1 MSATL
6 QQDGT
11 AHDQSDDGVESNSR
25 LTASAGTMILVLL
38 VVEGVTVVSVHS
50 LLRLHV
56 IIGMVLVPV
65 VLLKVGTTTYR
76 AARYYL
82 RSSAYQRRG
91 PPPLVLRL
99 LGPVV
104 VVTTVAVLAT
114 GIALLLLGP
123 DRRSPWLQLHK
134 ASFILWFAAMTVHV
148 LGHIVETV
156 RIAPRDWTSHGPR
169 VGGTGVRRSAIV
181 LALMAGVLLAVVVEP
196 SVTSWLEVRGRL
208 PLDG

>member
-6 QQDGT
+6 QQDRT
-11 AHDQSDDGVESNSR
+11 VHDRSDDGVESNSR
-25 LTASAGTMILVLL
+25 LTASAGAMIFVLL
-38 VVEGVTVVSVHS
+38 VVEGVTVLSVHS

-65 VLLKVGTTTYR
+65 VLLKMATTTYR

-82 RSSAYQRRG
+82 RSSAYRRRG
-91 PPPLVLRL
+91 PPLLLLRV

-114 GIALLLLGP
+114 GVALLLLGP
-123 DRRSPWLQLHK
+123 DHRSPWMQLHK
-134 ASFILWFAAMTVHV
+134 ASFILWFAVMTVHV

-156 RIAPRDWTSHGPR
+156 RIAPRDWTPRGPQIAR
-169 VGGTGVRRSAIV
+169 TGVRRSALV
-181 LALMAGVLLAVVVEP
+181 LALVAGVLLAVLVEP
-196 SVTSWLEVRGRL
+196 SVTSWLDASSRL
-208 PLDG
+208 PFDG

>member
-1 MSATL
+1 
-6 QQDGT
+6 
-11 AHDQSDDGVESNSR
+11 
-25 LTASAGTMILVLL
+25 MIFVLL
-38 VVEGVTVVSVHS
+38 VVEGVTVLSVHS

-65 VLLKVGTTTYR
+65 VALKVATTTYR

-82 RSSAYQRRG
+82 RSSAYWRRG
-91 PPPLVLRL
+91 PPPMVLRV

-123 DRRSPWLQLHK
+123 DHRSPWLQLHK

-156 RIAPRDWTSHGPR
+156 RIAPRDWTGHGPR
-169 VGGTGVRRSAIV
+169 VAGTGVRRSALV
-181 LALMAGVLLAVVVEP
+181 LALVAGVLLALLVEP
-196 SVTSWLEVRGRL
+196 SVTTWLQGSSHL
-208 PLDG
+208 KLDG